1 MAVVFGILG
10 ILCLMY
16 YGVIVIYSGAGTSFS
31 AIWIILALGFFAAA
45 AVMKFYPRVRDK
57 IPVQLEVAVIT
68 FFSAIAFIFVVVEL
82 MMGFSAISF
91 QKESVNY
98 VIVLGA
104 QVRGNKISRTLER
117 RLDKAVEYA
126 AYHPNTVFVLSGGQG
141 DDEDVTEA
149 SAMYRYMK
157 SRGVPD
163 YQLLLE
169 ESSRSTYENMV
180 YSKILITE
188 RERLRRAT
196 LRAAKF
202 DGVYHVLHG
211 AISPML
217 GIGPGDIK
225 LKELMMRLQTEEVK
239 EVIIATNSSLE
250 GETTAMYIS
259 KLIKPTGIKVTR
271 IASGV
276 PVGGDLEYID
286 EVTLLRALEGR
297 VEL

>member
-10 ILCLMY
+10 ILCLIY

-45 AVMKFYPRVRDK
+45 AVMKFYPRFRDK
-57 IPVQLEVAVIT
+57 VPVQLEVAVIT

-141 DDEDVTEA
+141 FGEDITEA
-149 SAMYRYMK
+149 KCM
-157 SRGVPD
+157 
-163 YQLLLE
+163 
-169 ESSRSTYENMV
+169 EN
-180 YSKILITE
+180 YLTAHGIS
-188 RERLRRAT
+188 RERL
-196 LRAAKF
+196 
-202 DGVYHVLHG
+202 VLEEK
-211 AISPML
+211 STNT
-217 GIGPGDIK
+217 
-225 LKELMMRLQTEEVK
+225 KENL
-239 EVIIATNSSLE
+239 
-250 GETTAMYIS
+250 
-259 KLIKPTGIKVTR
+259 
-271 IASGV
+271 
-276 PVGGDLEYID
+276 
-286 EVTLLRALEGR
+286 
-297 VEL
+297 